1 MFKYIKK
8 AALAASIAIMSMG
21 CAVSAY
27 AERIQM
33 NLVYDGVSHA
43 YNEEEI
49 KIVLDGKEITN
60 LDVPAVSINSR
71 TMVPARA
78 IFETAGAE
86 VVWNE
91 ETKEV
96 YIIQNSDIVTLKID
110 SNVGLING
118 VEFTMDTPAK
128 IVNDRTLIP
137 VRAAA
142 EALNYKVGWDDATRV
157 VTLSKDGSTSSSNT
171 NNNSQS
177 STTTPITPTATSIK
191 VNSITVPASSSA
203 DAVFEIKASDA
214 ITKYESFMLDNTR
227 LVIDIY
233 NADMAVSNT
242 NITTTNCGAVT
253 AIRTAQFQVTPEKI
267 TRVVFDL
274 AGNVKNEV
282 KLSSDKKS
290 VVIEFETNS
299 IYDVKLSKSG
309 DSEPLEVYGNT
320 TPVLNVTYAGNP
332 LRLVIDIPNAVSSLD
347 KTIDVSSK
355 FIDEITTS
363 TVNGNTVRLEAMLDD
378 NVSYEVVT
386 ENGYAAVKIS
396 ESTLDNVSYDVR
408 KHVLE
413 LDEIGRLSSSEIEVF
428 DDYATG
434 IYTIYLPDDYSDV
447 YGEGV
452 LFIDDDTYISKINV
466 GLENGKTVIELTKKR
481 EISVH
486 TREYMDYMQFE
497 VSTVEL
503 TGEKIVVI
511 DAGHGLQDNGTSG
524 NGIIEKDVNLDI
536 VKRLYNLLEAD
547 ENIKVYA
554 TRLDDSYPTNIS
566 RAQLANE
573 VGADLFVSIH
583 HNAATSTSANGTEVL
598 YAIHE
603 GETSGLTSKIAAETL
618 VKYVVNALGTTNRG
632 AVLRNDLIVLNQTK
646 VPAVL
651 VEVCFLSNSSDAAL
665 IKQEKNKDAVAQA
678 LYSGIVD
685 LLAQYD

>member
-8 AALAASIAIMSMG
+8 AALAATIALMSMG

-118 VEFTMDTPAK
+118 VDFTMDTPAK

-214 ITKYESFMLDNTR
+214 ITKYES
-227 LVIDIY
+227 
-233 NADMAVSNT
+233 
-242 NITTTNCGAVT
+242 IT
-253 AIRTAQFQVTPEKI
+253 K
-267 TRVVFDL
+267 
-274 AGNVKNEV
+274 
-282 KLSSDKKS
+282 
-290 VVIEFETNS
+290 
-299 IYDVKLSKSG
+299 
-309 DSEPLEVYGNT
+309 
-320 TPVLNVTYAGNP
+320 
-332 LRLVIDIPNAVSSLD
+332 
-347 KTIDVSSK
+347 
-355 FIDEITTS
+355 
-363 TVNGNTVRLEAMLDD
+363 
-378 NVSYEVVT
+378 
-386 ENGYAAVKIS
+386 
-396 ESTLDNVSYDVR
+396 
-408 KHVLE
+408 
-413 LDEIGRLSSSEIEVF
+413 
-428 DDYATG
+428 
-434 IYTIYLPDDYSDV
+434 
-447 YGEGV
+447 
-452 LFIDDDTYISKINV
+452 
-466 GLENGKTVIELTKKR
+466 
-481 EISVH
+481 
-486 TREYMDYMQFE
+486 
-497 VSTVEL
+497 
-503 TGEKIVVI
+503 
-511 DAGHGLQDNGTSG
+511 
-524 NGIIEKDVNLDI
+524 
-536 VKRLYNLLEAD
+536 
-547 ENIKVYA
+547 
-554 TRLDDSYPTNIS
+554 
-566 RAQLANE
+566 
-573 VGADLFVSIH
+573 
-583 HNAATSTSANGTEVL
+583 
-598 YAIHE
+598 
-603 GETSGLTSKIAAETL
+603 
-618 VKYVVNALGTTNRG
+618 
-632 AVLRNDLIVLNQTK
+632 
-646 VPAVL
+646 
-651 VEVCFLSNSSDAAL
+651 
-665 IKQEKNKDAVAQA
+665 
-678 LYSGIVD
+678 
-685 LLAQYD
+685 

>member
-1 MFKYIKK
+1 MFKSIKK
-8 AALAASIAIMSMG
+8 AALAAAIALMSMG

-118 VEFTMDTPAK
+118 TEFTMDTPAK

-142 EALNYKVGWDDATRV
+142 EALNYEVGWDDATRV

-171 NNNSQS
+171 NNKSQS
-177 STTTPITPTATSIK
+177 STTTTPTATSIK

-227 LVIDIY
+227 LVVDIY
-233 NADMAVSNT
+233 NADMAVSKT
-242 NITTTNCGAVT
+242 NITSTNCGAVT

-282 KLSSDKKS
+282 KLSSDKKTIT
-290 VVIEFETNS
+290 VEFETND

-309 DSEPLEVYGNT
+309 DSELLEVYGNT

-332 LRLVIDIPNAVSSLD
+332 LRLVIDIS
-347 KTIDVSSK
+347 
-355 FIDEITTS
+355 
-363 TVNGNTVRLEAMLDD
+363 
-378 NVSYEVVT
+378 
-386 ENGYAAVKIS
+386 
-396 ESTLDNVSYDVR
+396 
-408 KHVLE
+408 
-413 LDEIGRLSSSEIEVF
+413 
-428 DDYATG
+428 
-434 IYTIYLPDDYSDV
+434 
-447 YGEGV
+447 
-452 LFIDDDTYISKINV
+452 
-466 GLENGKTVIELTKKR
+466 
-481 EISVH
+481 
-486 TREYMDYMQFE
+486 
-497 VSTVEL
+497 
-503 TGEKIVVI
+503 
-511 DAGHGLQDNGTSG
+511 
-524 NGIIEKDVNLDI
+524 
-536 VKRLYNLLEAD
+536 
-547 ENIKVYA
+547 
-554 TRLDDSYPTNIS
+554 
-566 RAQLANE
+566 
-573 VGADLFVSIH
+573 
-583 HNAATSTSANGTEVL
+583 
-598 YAIHE
+598 
-603 GETSGLTSKIAAETL
+603 
-618 VKYVVNALGTTNRG
+618 
-632 AVLRNDLIVLNQTK
+632 
-646 VPAVL
+646 
-651 VEVCFLSNSSDAAL
+651 
-665 IKQEKNKDAVAQA
+665 
-678 LYSGIVD
+678 
-685 LLAQYD
+685 

>member
-1 MFKYIKK
+1 MFKSIKK
-8 AALAASIAIMSMG
+8 AALAAAIALMSMG

-96 YIIQNSDIVTLKID
+96 YIIQDSDIVTLKID

-118 VEFTMDTPAK
+118 TQFTMDTPAK

-157 VTLSKDGSTSSSNT
+157 VTLSKDGSTSSGNT
-171 NNNSQS
+171 NNNSQTG
-177 STTTPITPTATSIK
+177 TTAPTATSIK
-191 VNSITVPASSSA
+191 VNSITVPASNSA
-203 DAVFEIKASDA
+203 DAVFEIKASDV
-214 ITKYESFMLDNTR
+214 ITKYESYMLDNTR

-242 NITTTNCGAVT
+242 NITSTNCGAVT
-253 AIRTAQFQVTPEKI
+253 AVRTAQFQVTPEKI

-290 VVIEFETNS
+290 ITVKFETND

-309 DSEPLEVYGNT
+309 SSELLEVYGNT
-320 TPVLNVTYAGNP
+320 TPVLNVSYAGNP
-332 LRLVIDIPNAVSSLD
+332 LRLVIDIPNAASSLD
-347 KTIDVSSK
+347 KTINVSSDY
-355 FIDEITTS
+355 IDEITTS
-363 TVNGNTVRLEAMLDD
+363 TVNGNTVRLEAKLDD

-396 ESTLDNVSYDVR
+396 KSTLDNISYDVR

-413 LDEIGRLSSSEIEVF
+413 LDEIGNISSSNIEVF

-434 IYTIYLPDDYSDV
+434 IYTIYLPGDYSDV

-466 GLENGKTVIELTKKR
+466 GLENGKTVIELTKKK
-481 EISVH
+481 EISIH

-497 VSTVEL
+497 ISTVEL
-503 TGEKIVVI
+503 TGEKVVVI

-524 NGIIEKDVNLDI
+524 NGIIEKDINLDI
-536 VKRLYNLLEAD
+536 AKRLYNLLEAD

-573 VGADLFVSIH
+573 VGADLFISIH

-651 VEVCFLSNSSDAAL
+651 VEVCFLSNSNDAAL
-665 IKQEKNKDAVAQA
+665 IKQDKNKDAVAQA